1 MTQKAR
7 HSLHPRAG
15 SEVRGQVLGAGIAAP
30 GWHVCRS
37 NPWRRLGARGSG
49 LMLRLR
55 LGFGAC
61 LACPAARTEL
71 EGSSRGLVGAKPERS
86 SGVWCVCVCVCV
98 CVHAQ
103 MCYIL
108 RTRDFHLDPFHAPC
122 VLVAQS
128 CLTLGDPKDCN
139 PPGSSVHGILQAR
152 MLEWAA
158 IPFTRGSSQ
167 HSDQTPPAGGFF
179 TAAPPGKLLLGRPS
193 CFLPKD
199 SASGD
204 AHRMDS
210 ASGDTHRIKCL
221 LMTDDSVV

>member
-1 MTQKAR
+1 M
-7 HSLHPRAG
+7 LPRAG
-15 SEVRGQVLGAGIAAP
+15 MSAGPIHGG
-30 GWHVCRS
+30 GWVPEALASCS
-37 NPWRRLGARGSG
+37 GSG
-49 LMLRLR
+49 LALGRAWRVLLPEQSWRAPLGGLLGPSLREA
-55 LGFGAC
+55 LGCG
-61 LACPAARTEL
+61 
-71 EGSSRGLVGAKPERS
+71 
-86 SGVWCVCVCVCV
+86 VCVCVCV

-221 LMTDDSVV
+221 LMTEDSVV